1 MWDKK
6 RKLIW
11 IAGGLL
17 MGTYVAYSNS
27 ITDDGEF
34 SLSFFIWCV
43 ALRASKRWPQGRPL
57 PAGFRYAS
65 DTNPEQLTPGAL
77 TRLLGPLA

>member
-11 IAGGLL
+11 IIGGLL

-27 ITDDGEF
+27 ITDEGDF
-34 SLSFFIWCV
+34 VLSFFIFMES
-43 ALRASKRWPQGRPL
+43 LI
-57 PAGFRYAS
+57 
-65 DTNPEQLTPGAL
+65 
-77 TRLLGPLA
+77 LLIMGGLFYLYSRR

>member
-27 ITDDGEF
+27 TTDDGEF
-34 SLSFFIWCV
+34 SLSFFIFMETLIV
-43 ALRASKRWPQGRPL
+43 LIMGGLFYLYSRR
-57 PAGFRYAS
+57 
-65 DTNPEQLTPGAL
+65 
-77 TRLLGPLA
+77 

>member
-11 IAGGLL
+11 IIGGLL

-27 ITDDGEF
+27 ITDEGEF
-34 SLSFFIWCV
+34 VFTFFIFMETIII
-43 ALRASKRWPQGRPL
+43 LIM
-57 PAGFRYAS
+57 AGLYYLYSR
-65 DTNPEQLTPGAL
+65 
-77 TRLLGPLA
+77 R

>member
-34 SLSFFIWCV
+34 VVELLHLHGNADCVDYGWAVLLVFEALKSSCNHENHVSLV
-43 ALRASKRWPQGRPL
+43 TDLQ
-57 PAGFRYAS
+57 
-65 DTNPEQLTPGAL
+65 D
-77 TRLLGPLA
+77 